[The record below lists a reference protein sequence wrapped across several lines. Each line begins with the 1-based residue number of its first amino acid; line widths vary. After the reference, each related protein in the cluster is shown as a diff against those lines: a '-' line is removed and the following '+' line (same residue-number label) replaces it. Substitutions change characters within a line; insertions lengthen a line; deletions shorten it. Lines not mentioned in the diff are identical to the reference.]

1 MLTYES
7 CGVPP
12 LSGPVL
18 PFETVNTVSVKVG
31 AWPGGESGILCQSFC
46 FCCDRVGC
54 RPCPSS
60 ILGGPRVLRLR
71 DDCSEIMDCD
81 GITMIALGGISLGL
95 VVGWVEEMAG

>member
-1 MLTYES
+1 MES
-7 CGVPP
+7 
-12 LSGPVL
+12 
-18 PFETVNTVSVKVG
+18 FAKVSVSV
-31 AWPGGESGILCQSFC
+31 LCC
-46 FCCDRVGC
+46 GDTRCDRVGC